1 MKAAKIKK
9 LFFIS
14 LAVSLALWAIV
25 FGTYELFLNLPLPV
39 YYLLDILLVISVMSI
54 IAAIVFL
61 TFYFKYIDEE
71 D

>member
-9 LFFIS
+9 LFFVS
-14 LAVSLALWAIV
+14 LSVSLALWAIV

-61 TFYFKYIDEE
+61 VFYFKYIDEE

>member
-1 MKAAKIKK
+1 MKTATLKK
-9 LFFIS
+9 SFFIS
-14 LAVSLALWAIV
+14 LSISLALWAIV

-61 TFYFKYIDEE
+61 VFYFKYIDEE

>member
-1 MKAAKIKK
+1 MKTATLKK
-9 LFFIS
+9 SFFIS
-14 LAVSLALWAIV
+14 LSISLALWVIV
-25 FGTYELFLNLPLPV
+25 FGMYEFLNLPLPV

-61 TFYFKYIDEE
+61 VFYFKYIDEE